1 MKVQIS
7 KNDLVDVL
15 ERMHTV
21 STKSLIPNFDFTGRV
36 TMEVKKS
43 GRTVFKSS
51 NGCVTAQQEV
61 QAQPGFELGTCTT
74 DSIRLRNAV
83 AKIVTDDPSDPLELS
98 AVGDALVIRDANSKR
113 RKMVKLPQEM
123 RHHKTT
129 VEKPDGDSFFMKAV
143 EFSQGFRSVIP
154 FQQKAT
160 YPPKYQS
167 ILMHW
172 KGNEARFVCGDG
184 GIFAISTFPRHSQD
198 SHKREFKRAIITS
211 QLSVIASLLEDNSVD
226 INTNSPRDIEMIWQ
240 DKTTLWLKSG
250 KVEIL
255 ARGLPEIDYVNYESN
270 AYRFGEAK
278 AIADLKH
285 EDIKEVT
292 ALLVAL
298 QDKERAELNKPYS
311 CFIKVPSTPG
321 HMRFDIR
328 KTQGKFQCE
337 YEIPCEYYDLGD
349 QPSFECCYAHL
360 FFVSPSQVMGHE
372 YLRLYLIS
380 EVGAGIVNGRDADL
394 GDKDKDGVPTVVE
407 EKSTLQFFFARIV
420 DDEDTDGEDEEE

>member
-1 MKVQIS
+1 MKVQIN
-7 KNDLVDVL
+7 KDDLVDVL

-43 GRTVFKSS
+43 GRTVFTSS
-51 NGCVTAQQEV
+51 NGCLTARQEV
-61 QAQPGFELGTCTT
+61 EAHPGFEQGICTT
-74 DSIRLRNAV
+74 DSIKLRNAV
-83 AKIVTDDPSDPLELS
+83 LKIVTDDPSDPLELS
-98 AVGDALVIRDANSKR
+98 ADNASLIIRDANSKR

-123 RHHKTT
+123 KHHKTT
-129 VEKPDGDSFFMKAV
+129 IVKKPDGDSFFMKAE
-143 EFSQGFRSVIP
+143 EFAQGFRSVIP

-172 KGNEARFVCGDG
+172 KGDETRFVCGDG
-184 GIFAISTFPRHSQD
+184 GMFAVSTFPRHSQD

-211 QLSVIASLLEDNSVD
+211 QLSVIASLLEVRSD
-226 INTNSPRDIEMIWQ
+226 IDTPGNIEMIWQ
-240 DKTTLWLKSG
+240 DKTTLWLKLG
-250 KVEIL
+250 GVEIL

-285 EDIKEVT
+285 EDLKEVT
-292 ALLVAL
+292 ALLVSL
-298 QDKERAELNKPYS
+298 QDKERAEQNKPYS

-337 YEIPCEYYDLGD
+337 YEVPCKYYDLGD

-360 FFVSPSQVMGHE
+360 FFVSPSQVMDHE

-380 EVGAGIVNGRDADL
+380 EVGAGIVNGRDANL
-394 GDKDKDGVPTVVE
+394 GDEDKDGVPTVVE
-407 EKSTLQFFFARIV
+407 EKGTLQFFFARID
-420 DDEDTDGEDEEE
+420 DDEDVDGEGEEA